1 MESMVLYFLIRL
13 FSEGGASCLLPLEFL
28 ISNREGQ
35 VIFVSYISYIA
46 IAVLLVMSALFSSM
60 ETAFSSV
67 NKIRLKHE
75 ASNGNKKAERALN
88 IAENFDKALTSILVG
103 NNIVNILSSSL
114 GTVVFTDLFGTAGV
128 AISTAVMTVLV
139 LTFGEIIPKS
149 FAKQNAEKCALAFA
163 GILNAIMIVL
173 TPISSIFAYLQ
184 KGLAKISKP
193 DDSPNFTED
202 ELKYIIEEIE
212 DQGVLE
218 EQESDLVRSALEFD
232 DITVEQIL
240 VPRVKVVA
248 VERNEDIEAIKEIFI
263 RDRYTRLPVYEETV
277 DNIVGLIN
285 EKDFFALV
293 TRSEGAPSGI
303 ESIIQK
309 ALYVSEMKLISEVLY
324 EMQRSKIHMA
334 IVKDQYGGTSGIVT
348 MEDIIEELVGEIYDE
363 NDEVIDSV
371 VEVAEHTYDIQAD
384 ISISDM
390 LEKLELPDDLIETDS
405 NSVGGWV
412 MELFGRIPETGDTI
426 TTGIFTVTILEADE
440 QSVSKVGVRLDVP
453 EEKEDND

>member
-1 MESMVLYFLIRL
+1 M
-13 FSEGGASCLLPLEFL
+13 
-28 ISNREGQ
+28 
-35 VIFVSYISYIA
+35 SYISYVA
-46 IAVLLVMSALFSSM
+46 IAVLLAMSALFSSM

-114 GTVVFTDLFGTAGV
+114 GTVIFTDLFGTAGV
-128 AISTAVMTVLV
+128 AIATAVMTVLV
-139 LTFGEIIPKS
+139 LIFGEIIPKS

-163 GILNAIMIVL
+163 GILNVIMFIL
-173 TPISSIFAYLQ
+173 TPISAVFAQLQ
-184 KGLAKISKP
+184 KVLAKISKP

-248 VERNEDIEAIKEIFI
+248 VERSEDIDAITEIFI
-263 RDRYTRLPVYEETV
+263 RDRYTRLPVYEENV

-293 TRSEGAPSGI
+293 TRPEGAPSGI

-384 ISISDM
+384 TSISDM
-390 LEKLELPDDLIETDS
+390 LEKLDLPSGLIETDS

-426 TTGIFTVTILEADE
+426 TAGIFTVTVIEADE
-440 QSVSKVGVRLDVP
+440 QSVSKVGIKLDVP
-453 EEKEDND
+453 EEKEEND

>member
-1 MESMVLYFLIRL
+1 MLTSNLYSLSSIRK
-13 FSEGGASCLLPLEFL
+13 
-28 ISNREGQ
+28 GQ
-35 VIFVSYISYIA
+35 VILVNYIA

-114 GTVVFTDLFGTAGV
+114 GTVIFTKIFGTAGV

-139 LTFGEIIPKS
+139 LIFGEIIPKS

-163 GILNAIMIVL
+163 GILGGIMFIL
-173 TPISSIFAYLQ
+173 TPISAIFSQLQ
-184 KGLAKISKP
+184 KALAKISKP

-248 VERNEDIEAIKEIFI
+248 VERNEDIEAITEIFI

-293 TRSEGAPSGI
+293 TRPEGIPAGAGI
-303 ESIIQK
+303 EGIIQK

-371 VEVAEHTYDIQAD
+371 VEVAENTYDIQAD
-384 ISISDM
+384 TSISDM
-390 LEKLELPDDLIETDS
+390 LEKLGLPNDLIETDS

-412 MELFGRIPETGDTI
+412 MELFGRIPENGDTI
-426 TTGIFTVTILEADE
+426 TTGIFTVTVLEADE
-440 QSVSKVGVRLDVP
+440 QSVSKVGIKLDVP
-453 EEKEDND
+453 EEKEDE

>member
-1 MESMVLYFLIRL
+1 MV
-13 FSEGGASCLLPLEFL
+13 
-28 ISNREGQ
+28 
-35 VIFVSYISYIA
+35 SYIA

-114 GTVVFTDLFGTAGV
+114 GTVIFTKIFGTAGV

-139 LTFGEIIPKS
+139 LIFGEIIPKS

-163 GILNAIMIVL
+163 GILGGIMFIL
-173 TPISSIFAYLQ
+173 TPISAIFSQLQ
-184 KGLAKISKP
+184 KALAKISKP

-248 VERNEDIEAIKEIFI
+248 VERNEDIETITEIFI

-293 TRSEGAPSGI
+293 TRPEGIPAGAGI
-303 ESIIQK
+303 EGIIQK

-371 VEVAEHTYDIQAD
+371 VEVAENTYDIQAD
-384 ISISDM
+384 TSISDM
-390 LEKLELPDDLIETDS
+390 LEKLGLPNDLIETDS

-412 MELFGRIPETGDTI
+412 MELFGRIPENGDTI
-426 TTGIFTVTILEADE
+426 TTGIFTVTVLEADE
-440 QSVSKVGVRLDVP
+440 QSVSKVGIKLDVP
-453 EEKEDND
+453 EEKEDE

>member
-1 MESMVLYFLIRL
+1 M
-13 FSEGGASCLLPLEFL
+13 
-28 ISNREGQ
+28 
-35 VIFVSYISYIA
+35 SYIA
-46 IAVLLVMSALFSSM
+46 IVILLIMSALFSSM

-75 ASNGNKKAERALN
+75 AANGSKKAARALD
-88 IAENFDKALTSILVG
+88 IAENFDKALTSILIG
-103 NNIVNILSSSL
+103 NNIVNILSSAL
-114 GTVVFTDLFGTAGV
+114 GTVIFTDLFGTAGIAV
-128 AISTAVMTVLV
+128 STAVMTVLV

-163 GILNAIMIVL
+163 GILGGIMFIL
-173 TPISSIFAYLQ
+173 TPFSAVFGGLQ
-184 KGLAKISKP
+184 RLLSKISKP

-218 EQESDLVRSALEFD
+218 EKESDLVRSALEFD
-232 DITVEQIL
+232 EITVEQIL
-240 VPRVKVVA
+240 VPRVKIVA
-248 VERNEDIEAIKEIFI
+248 VERGAGIDDIMEIFI
-263 RDRYTRLPVYEETV
+263 RDRYSRLPVYEGSV
-277 DNIVGLIN
+277 DNIVGLVN

-303 ESIIQK
+303 EGIIQK

-334 IVKDQYGGTSGIVT
+334 IVKDQYGGTSGLVT

-363 NDEVIDSV
+363 NDEVIDNIVKSAENVYDVRADVSV
-371 VEVAEHTYDIQAD
+371 
-384 ISISDM
+384 SDM
-390 LEKLELPDDLIETDS
+390 LEELELPDNLIETDS

-412 MELFGRIPETGDTI
+412 MELFGRIPEIGDTI
-426 TTGIFTVTILEADE
+426 TEGVFTVTVLEADE
-440 QSVSKVGVRLDVP
+440 QSVSKVGVKIDG
-453 EEKEDND
+453 

>member
-1 MESMVLYFLIRL
+1 M
-13 FSEGGASCLLPLEFL
+13 
-28 ISNREGQ
+28 N
-35 VIFVSYISYIA
+35 YIAYTA

-75 ASNGNKKAERALN
+75 ASNGSKKAERALN

-114 GTVVFTDLFGTAGV
+114 GTVIFTNLFGTAGV
-128 AISTAVMTVLV
+128 AVSTAVMTVLV
-139 LTFGEIIPKS
+139 LIFGEIIPKS

-163 GILNAIMIVL
+163 GILGGIMVIL
-173 TPISSIFAYLQ
+173 TPITAIFSQLQ
-184 KGLAKISKP
+184 KALAKISKP

-248 VERNEDIEAIKEIFI
+248 VERNEDIEKITEIFI

-293 TRSEGAPSGI
+293 TRPGGAPTGI
-303 ESIIQK
+303 EGIIQK

-371 VEVAEHTYDIQAD
+371 VEVAENTYDIQAD
-384 ISISDM
+384 TSINDM
-390 LEKLELPDDLIETDS
+390 LEKLGLPNDLIETDS

-412 MELFGRIPETGDTI
+412 MELFGRIPEKGDTI
-426 TTGIFTVTILEADE
+426 TAGIFTVTVLEADE
-440 QSVSKVGVRLDVP
+440 QSVSKVGIKLDVP
-453 EEKEDND
+453 EEKQDEQ

>member
-1 MESMVLYFLIRL
+1 MV
-13 FSEGGASCLLPLEFL
+13 
-28 ISNREGQ
+28 N
-35 VIFVSYISYIA
+35 YIA

-114 GTVVFTDLFGTAGV
+114 GTVIFTKIFGTAGV

-139 LTFGEIIPKS
+139 LIFGEIIPKS

-163 GILNAIMIVL
+163 GILGGIMFIL
-173 TPISSIFAYLQ
+173 TPISAIFSQLQ
-184 KGLAKISKP
+184 KALAKISKP

-248 VERNEDIEAIKEIFI
+248 VERNEDIETITEIFI

-293 TRSEGAPSGI
+293 TRPEGIPAGAGI
-303 ESIIQK
+303 EGIIQK

-371 VEVAEHTYDIQAD
+371 VEVAENTYDIQAD
-384 ISISDM
+384 TSISDM
-390 LEKLELPDDLIETDS
+390 LEKLGLPNDLIETDS

-426 TTGIFTVTILEADE
+426 TTGIFTVTVLEADE
-440 QSVSKVGVRLDVP
+440 QSVSKVGIKLDVP
-453 EEKEDND
+453 EEKEDE

>member
-1 MESMVLYFLIRL
+1 MHIYGKCGIIFDIYFFETKGVL
-13 FSEGGASCLLPLEFL
+13 
-28 ISNREGQ
+28 
-35 VIFVSYISYIA
+35 FVSYIA

-114 GTVVFTDLFGTAGV
+114 GTVVFTNLFGPAGV

-163 GILNAIMIVL
+163 GILNAIMFVL
-173 TPISSIFAYLQ
+173 TPISAIFAHLQ
-184 KGLAKISKP
+184 KALAKISKP

-248 VERNEDIEAIKEIFI
+248 VERNEDISAITEIFI
-263 RDRYTRLPVYEETV
+263 RDRYTRLPVYEETI

-293 TRSEGAPSGI
+293 TRPEGSPAGI
-303 ESIIQK
+303 EGIIQK

-363 NDEVIDSV
+363 NDEVINNV
-371 VEVAEHTYDIQAD
+371 VKVAEHIYEVQAD
-384 ISISDM
+384 TSISDM
-390 LEKLELPDDLIETDS
+390 LDELELPDNLIETDS

-412 MELFGRIPETGDTI
+412 MELFGRIPETNDTI
-426 TTGIFTVTILEADE
+426 TTGIFTVTVLDADE
-440 QSVSKVGVRLDVP
+440 QSVSRVGIKLDVP
-453 EEKEDND
+453 EEKAEE

>member
-1 MESMVLYFLIRL
+1 
-13 FSEGGASCLLPLEFL
+13 
-28 ISNREGQ
+28 
-35 VIFVSYISYIA
+35 
-46 IAVLLVMSALFSSM
+46 MSALFSSM

-114 GTVVFTDLFGTAGV
+114 GTVIFTKIFGTAGV

-139 LTFGEIIPKS
+139 LIFGEIIPKS

-163 GILNAIMIVL
+163 GILGGIMFIL
-173 TPISSIFAYLQ
+173 TPISAIFSQLQ
-184 KGLAKISKP
+184 KALAKISKP

-248 VERNEDIEAIKEIFI
+248 VERNEDIETITEIFI

-293 TRSEGAPSGI
+293 TRPEGAPAGI
-303 ESIIQK
+303 EGIIQK

-324 EMQRSKIHMA
+324 EMQRSTIHMA

-371 VEVAEHTYDIQAD
+371 VEVAENTYDIQAD
-384 ISISDM
+384 TSISDM
-390 LEKLELPDDLIETDS
+390 LEKLGLPNDLIETDS

-412 MELFGRIPETGDTI
+412 MELFGRIPENGDTI
-426 TTGIFTVTILEADE
+426 TTGIFTVTVLEADE
-440 QSVSKVGVRLDVP
+440 QSVSKVGIKLDVP
-453 EEKEDND
+453 EEKEDE